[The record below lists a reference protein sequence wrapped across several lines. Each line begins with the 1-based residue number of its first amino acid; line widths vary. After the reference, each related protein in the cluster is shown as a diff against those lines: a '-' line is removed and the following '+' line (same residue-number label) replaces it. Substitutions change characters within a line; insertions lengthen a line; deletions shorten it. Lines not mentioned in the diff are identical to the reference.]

1 MLAEW
6 TSYAD
11 VKAPASSA
19 GASQVVGDSVM
30 MQTYLSK
37 RYNLPHVNEIIA
49 DSSSLTRL
57 MTPDFFHLTVPHIEA
72 HAEKLKRSF
81 MLNAVALR

>member
-1 MLAEW
+1 
-6 TSYAD
+6 
-11 VKAPASSA
+11 
-19 GASQVVGDSVM
+19 M

-37 RYNLPHVNEIIA
+37 RYNLPHLNETIA

-72 HAEKLKRSF
+72 HAEKLKR
-81 MLNAVALR
+81 L